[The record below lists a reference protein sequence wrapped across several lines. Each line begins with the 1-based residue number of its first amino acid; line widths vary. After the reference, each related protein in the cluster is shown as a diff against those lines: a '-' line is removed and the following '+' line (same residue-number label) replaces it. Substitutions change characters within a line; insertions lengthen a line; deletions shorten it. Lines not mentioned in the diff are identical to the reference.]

1 MKVFIGILLLLI
13 LILLV
18 PIIVVF
24 EANPKLSVQV
34 KYFGFK
40 KALFLNEKDDKIK
53 AQKTPKKGPA
63 KRKKEKKK
71 RETTFTKT
79 DLWRWY
85 QRLRHRVSPTVR
97 RLLRRTSVGK
107 FRLRIVVVGNDAAD
121 TAIRFGKI
129 NQRVF
134 FIVALIDR
142 IMTLK
147 TEQIDI
153 IPGFGEE
160 KKETT
165 CSGVIKLIPIVLLIT
180 ASQLGFWGL
189 LAAFPMLRTRSKG
202 KSTNQTKAQDML
214 IAKDGKEEKNG
225 QETPA

>member
-24 EANPKLSVQV
+24 EAKPKLSVQV

-40 KALFLNEKDDKIK
+40 KDLFLNEKDDKIK
-53 AQKTPKKGPA
+53 AKKTPKKGQA
-63 KRKKEKKK
+63 KGKKEKKK
-71 RETTFTKT
+71 GETFTKT

-85 QRLRHRVSPTVR
+85 QKLRHRLSPTVR

-121 TAIRFGKI
+121 TAIRFGKM

-134 FIVALIDR
+134 FIVALVDR

-153 IPGFGEE
+153 IPGFGAKE
-160 KKETT
+160 KETY

-180 ASQLGFWGL
+180 AFQLGFWGL
-189 LAAFPMLRTRSKG
+189 LAAFPLLRTRSKG
-202 KSTNQTKAQDML
+202 KSTNKTKAQDMP
-214 IAKDGKEEKNG
+214 IAEDGKEEKNG